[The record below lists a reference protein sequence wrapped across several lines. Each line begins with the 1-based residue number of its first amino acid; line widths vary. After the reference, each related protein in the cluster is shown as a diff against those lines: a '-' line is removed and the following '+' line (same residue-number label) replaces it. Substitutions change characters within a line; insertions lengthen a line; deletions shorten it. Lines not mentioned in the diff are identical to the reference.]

1 MELIISQFNK
11 YMENL
16 ENYEKEIDLN
26 EYKNE
31 MKDPLCLDLSN
42 WIPFKAENR
51 PQAIIDRNYADKY
64 IKPNLEKF
72 IQEKAYKHFNEYYK
86 RNILEEFFY
95 NLDYNYTNEERI
107 NLEEYFEDNWKE
119 YMTVPNI
126 LNNYKDK
133 YKITTNLLFDF
144 DNMNLDGYQLGQT
157 QNLVNNLLNH
167 EEISD
172 ENINKQ
178 TDTITKIMFDRN
190 NYELK
195 DLQDPEKIKN
205 SKFLSSFINEI
216 KEIED
221 TAIYAVCV
229 KLSISDIEK
238 IIKNNNYTIKNEPF
252 GLFDPNNKTKSHFKI
267 DLEHSVT
274 IPLRYTLLS
283 NVNNPSWG
291 YYSTTDIRNEKTKND
306 LPYYYL

>member
-1 MELIISQFNK
+1 MELIISKFNE

-16 ENYEKEIDLN
+16 EDYEKEIDLN

-31 MKDPLCLDLSN
+31 IKDPLCLDLSN
-42 WIPFKAENR
+42 WIPFKVENR
-51 PQAIIDRNYADKY
+51 PQAIIDKNYADKY

-95 NLDYNYTNEERI
+95 NLDYNYTNEEKI
-107 NLEEYFEDNWKE
+107 NLKEYFEDNRKE
-119 YMTVPNI
+119 YMIIPDIIND
-126 LNNYKDK
+126 YKTK
-133 YKITTNLLFDF
+133 YKIKTDLLFDF
-144 DNMNLDGYQLGQT
+144 DNMNLDGYQVGQT

-167 EEISD
+167 NNISD
-172 ENINKQ
+172 ENIHKQ
-178 TDTITKIMFDRN
+178 TDTISKIIFDRN
-190 NYELK
+190 NYKLK
-195 DLQDPEKIKN
+195 DLQNPEKIKN

-216 KEIED
+216 KEIDD
-221 TAIYAVCV
+221 TAIYATCIT
-229 KLSISDIEK
+229 LSISDIET

-252 GLFDPNNKTKSHFKI
+252 GLFDPKGKTKSHFKI

-274 IPLRYTLLS
+274 IPLRYTLIS

-291 YYSTTDIRNEKTKND
+291 YYSTADIRDEKKKTD

>member
-1 MELIISQFNK
+1 MELIISQFNE

-16 ENYEKEIDLN
+16 ENYEKEIDLSN
-26 EYKNE
+26 YKNE

-51 PQAIIDRNYADKY
+51 PQAIIDKNYADKY

-95 NLDYNYTNEERI
+95 NLDSNYTDEEKI

-119 YMTVPNI
+119 YMTIPDVM
-126 LNNYKDK
+126 NNYKDK

-144 DNMNLDGYQLGQT
+144 DNMILDGYQMGQT

-167 EEISD
+167 KEISD
-172 ENINKQ
+172 ENINKKA
-178 TDTITKIMFDRN
+178 DTITKIIFNNN
-190 NYELK
+190 NYKLK
-195 DLQDPEKIKN
+195 DLQNPEKIKN

-221 TAIYAVCV
+221 TAIYAICV
-229 KLSISDIEK
+229 TLSISNIEK
-238 IIKNNNYTIKNEPF
+238 TIKNNNYTIKNEPF

-267 DLEHSVT
+267 DLEKSVT

-291 YYSTTDIRNEKTKND
+291 YYSTTDIRDEKTKND